1 LQINSELLLAWLSG
15 LAESSSHFWEGSRQ
29 ALRVSGRAILA
40 EEGISMQLSAEG
52 LDLIKRF
59 EGFRSRQYTDVAG
72 FPTIGYGHRVVPS
85 ESFPGGVSQLQAAS
99 LLAADV
105 SAAERAVGS
114 LVKVAL
120 TQGQFDALV
129 DFCFNLGAGRLAKST
144 LLHCLNGGRCD
155 AAAEQLLLWDL
166 AGGEAN
172 LGLKARRE
180 AELRLWK
187 SAPQLCPVSSSQ
199 PPQIGVASS
208 HS

>member
-1 LQINSELLLAWLSG
+1 
-15 LAESSSHFWEGSRQ
+15 
-29 ALRVSGRAILA
+29 
-40 EEGISMQLSAEG
+40 MKLSAEG

-72 FPTIGYGHRVVPS
+72 FLTIGYGHRVLPP
-85 ESFPGGVSQLQAAS
+85 ESFPNGISESQAAAI
-99 LLAADV
+99 LANDV
-105 SAAERAVGS
+105 CQAEQAVCR

-129 DFCFNLGAGRLAKST
+129 DFTFNLGAGRLEKST
-144 LLHCLNGGRCD
+144 LLRALNAGRYD

-166 AGGEAN
+166 AAGEVN

-187 SAPQLCPVSSSQ
+187 SGAPNRVTVSQIPTPHVHPWTRPASPKQ
-199 PPQIGVASS
+199 PMYPPLGQQPLQRKPPKAAFWKIAL
-208 HS
+208 

>member
-1 LQINSELLLAWLSG
+1 
-15 LAESSSHFWEGSRQ
+15 
-29 ALRVSGRAILA
+29 
-40 EEGISMQLSAEG
+40 MQLSAEG

-72 FPTIGYGHRVVPS
+72 FPTIGYGHRVVPP
-85 ESFPGGVSQLQAAS
+85 ESFPGDVSEPQAAAI
-99 LLAADV
+99 LAGDV
-105 SAAERAVGS
+105 SAAELAIGR

-129 DFCFNLGAGRLAKST
+129 DFCFNLGAGRLANST
-144 LLHCLNGGRCD
+144 LLRCLNAGRYD

-166 AGGEAN
+166 AAGEVN

-187 SAPQLCPVSSSQ
+187 PAAQPCPVSSAQ
-199 PPQIGVASS
+199 PPQIGVSTAAS
-208 HS
+208 

>member
-1 LQINSELLLAWLSG
+1 
-15 LAESSSHFWEGSRQ
+15 
-29 ALRVSGRAILA
+29 
-40 EEGISMQLSAEG
+40 MQLSTEG

-59 EGFRSRQYTDVAG
+59 EGFRGQLYVDVAG
-72 FPTIGYGHRVVPS
+72 FPTIGYGHRVVPP
-85 ESFPGGVSQLQAAS
+85 ESFPGGVSQPQAAD

-105 SAAERAVGS
+105 SAAELAVGR

-129 DFCFNLGAGRLAKST
+129 DFCFNLGAGRLQSST
-144 LLHCLNGGRCD
+144 LLRCLNAGRYND
-155 AAAEQLLLWDL
+155 AAEQLLLWDL
-166 AGGEAN
+166 AGGEVN

-199 PPQIGVASS
+199 PPQIGVAPS